1 MADKPSNIES
11 LSSSVSS
18 SREGETPQQ
27 LEEKNDECLPVS
39 HSVSAE
45 NQPPQLD
52 RWQPISTAP
61 IGVTEVLLCWQ
72 DGVSAPMFKT
82 GYNLGDGRRWQDTH
96 QWLHNEHSWPTHWM
110 PLPPPPECVDC
121 EAILR
126 RDPPFGVALALP
138 NPPEAD
144 KPNNSSS
151 SSVSSSREGETPL
164 RCAACGASTDSPLTA
179 RNISA
184 YPSCAACGAV
194 SSISKRE
201 GETLAAP
208 VYSDYWQCA
217 SCGSLLH
224 SPTTGRADGVQCW
237 KCNGQPVVIGEQ
249 KPTVWKPVAKPQ
261 GAHARAIAARNALRP
276 FLREGSDAALAE
288 LDIALTL
295 LMSVPLET
303 PAAPV
308 EPRGLR
314 PAICDP
320 EHYPEDAAY
329 AQPIKQRTGPL
340 CSIHPDYREPCLMC
354 KRAGIGE
361 APRLPAGAP

>member
-18 SREGETPQQ
+18 SREGETPQP
-27 LEEKNDECLPVS
+27 LEEKKDECLPVS

-201 GETLAAP
+201 GETPLKAEEKK
-208 VYSDYWQCA
+208 DD
-217 SCGSLLH
+217 SLLGG
-224 SPTTGRADGVQCW
+224 TGGGSTGD
-237 KCNGQPVVIGEQ
+237 
-249 KPTVWKPVAKPQ
+249 WKPVES
-261 GAHARAIAARNALRP
+261 ARERE
-276 FLREGSDAALAE
+276 LREAFAEGYTRADSPWTLREAWEGS
-288 LDIALTL
+288 
-295 LMSVPLET
+295 
-303 PAAPV
+303 
-308 EPRGLR
+308 
-314 PAICDP
+314 
-320 EHYPEDAAY
+320 
-329 AQPIKQRTGPL
+329 RTWL
-340 CSIHPDYREPCLMC
+340 KLQ
-354 KRAGIGE
+354 K
-361 APRLPAGAP
+361 

>member
-1 MADKPSNIES
+1 
-11 LSSSVSS
+11 VSS
-18 SREGETPQQ
+18 SREGETPQP
-27 LEEKNDECLPVS
+27 LEEKKDECLPVS

-52 RWQPISTAP
+52 RWQPNSTAP

-144 KPNNSSS
+144 KPSNEQSS
-151 SSVSSSREGETPL
+151 
-164 RCAACGASTDSPLTA
+164 AF
-179 RNISA
+179 
-184 YPSCAACGAV
+184 
-194 SSISKRE
+194 
-201 GETLAAP
+201 
-208 VYSDYWQCA
+208 SDR
-217 SCGSLLH
+217 G
-224 SPTTGRADGVQCW
+224 
-237 KCNGQPVVIGEQ
+237 
-249 KPTVWKPVAKPQ
+249 
-261 GAHARAIAARNALRP
+261 
-276 FLREGSDAALAE
+276 
-288 LDIALTL
+288 
-295 LMSVPLET
+295 ET